1 MEKSYNQNGE
11 KGQSTDNR
19 GRKVI
24 HTKGYDKKDLK
35 GDKNKLRI
43 DVYNNDDLIET
54 TTVNFLGPRS
64 YR

>member
-35 GDKNKLRI
+35 GLLERIEYLEQKNDLLKKLK
-43 DVYNNDDLIET
+43 VLK
-54 TTVNFLGPRS
+54 GK
-64 YR
+64 